1 MLAPMPLFEYACA
14 DCGKT
19 SEILV
24 KSSSDKPVCPLCGS
38 AKVAK
43 QFSTFAAKGLKADHV
58 HTGPGCACGKPGSCG
73 SN

>member
-1 MLAPMPLFEYACA
+1 MPLYEYTCA

-24 KSSSDKPVCPLCGS
+24 KSSSETPACPHCGGARM
-38 AKVAK
+38 AKE
-43 QFSTFAAKGLKADHV
+43 FSTFAAKGLKGDHV
-58 HTGPGCACGKPGSCG
+58 HTGPCCPCGQKPGSCG